1 MNVISSVQTNQQ
13 HRMGTLH
20 GHEFYMTL
28 LHMQDHLSLASEK
41 DSCDK
46 YEKEFEH
53 DNGEHDSSEDDI
65 KHNGDEDQLIDNEVQ
80 L

>member
-1 MNVISSVQTNQQ
+1 
-13 HRMGTLH
+13 MGTLY

-28 LHMQDHLSLASEK
+28 LHMQDHLSHASEK

-53 DNGEHDSSEDDI
+53 DNGEHDSGEDDI
-65 KHNGDEDQLIDNEVQ
+65 KRNGDEDQLSDNEVQ